1 MTLRLALCVFLFAG
15 CGSSA
20 SAPPDA
26 APAPDAAPTPD
37 AAIPVDASELT
48 TFSYTPSWAGVTSVE
63 VIGAFNQSTDWT
75 TPLVTLTA
83 AGGTFTGSVQLPPG
97 QYAYLFH
104 VVGDTDAGTADGPTF
119 SRYALDPA
127 SATAVA
133 CPDASPTHSTNMNP
147 CSVADIPSLPAAQVH
162 VRGKVVEDGTPVA
175 GYLVVLERDDATL
188 HHFFVDRVTTT
199 SDGSYDLH
207 AAAGSYRIQVQ
218 HPQFESR
225 SDAQL
230 APDALGVIRR
240 SISSTVSVTANV
252 TFSDTEVAFH
262 DYALFA
268 PVTTGTALPTK
279 FTFDANTGP
288 ATRLE
293 IYGTGRAGVSPEIG
307 DPWFSSAETTSGTS
321 TFDGAFHS
329 TKTTETAVA
338 PGERY
343 FWGVERRSAPDAAGL
358 IWTAQSLVVPVTWN

>member
-1 MTLRLALCVFLFAG
+1 MKLRLALLIFLFAG

-20 SAPPDA
+20 SSPPDA
-26 APAPDAAPTPD
+26 APDAAPTPD
-37 AAIPVDASELT
+37 AAIPIDASELT

-63 VIGAFNQSTDWT
+63 VIGAFHQSTDWT
-75 TPLVTLTA
+75 TPLVTLTRSA
-83 AGGTFTGSVQLPPG
+83 GTFTGSAQLPPG
-97 QYAYLFH
+97 QYTYLFH
-104 VVGDTDAGTADGPTF
+104 VIGDTDAGTDGPTF
-119 SRYALDPA
+119 SRYALDPTR
-127 SATAVA
+127 ATAVA
-133 CPDASPTHSTNMNP
+133 CPDASPTFSTNMNP
-147 CSVADIPSLPAAQVH
+147 CSVADIPALPDAQVH

-225 SDAQL
+225 TDAQL
-230 APDALGVIRR
+230 APDTLGVIRR
-240 SISSTVSVTANV
+240 SISSTVPVTANV

-262 DYALFA
+262 DYARFA
-268 PVTTGTALPTK
+268 PLTSATTPPTK
-279 FTFDANTGP
+279 FTFGANTSP
-288 ATRLE
+288 AARLE

-307 DPWFSSAETTSGTS
+307 DPWFAGAETTTGSS
-321 TFDGAFHS
+321 MFDGTFHS

-343 FWGVERRSAPDAAGL
+343 FWGVERRLAPDAAGL
-358 IWTAQSLVVPVTWN
+358 VWTAQSMVFPVTWN

>member
-1 MTLRLALCVFLFAG
+1 MNLRLSLSAVLLAG

-20 SAPPDA
+20 SSPPDA
-26 APAPDAAPTPD
+26 APDTAAPPPD
-37 AAIPVDASELT
+37 AAIPIDASELT

-63 VIGAFNQSTDWT
+63 VIGAFHQDADWT
-75 TPLVTLTA
+75 APLVTLTESA
-83 AGGTFTGSVQLPPG
+83 GTFTGSVALPPG

-104 VVGDTDAGTADGPTF
+104 VVGDTDAGAADGPTF
-119 SRYALDPA
+119 SRYALDPT

-133 CPDASPTHSTNMNP
+133 CPDASPTFSTNMNP
-147 CSVADIPSLPAAQVH
+147 CSVASIPSSPAAQIH

-207 AAAGSYRIQVQ
+207 AAAGSYRVQVQ
-218 HPQFESR
+218 HPQFESKT
-225 SDAQL
+225 DAQL
-230 APDALGVIRR
+230 APDTLGVIRR
-240 SISSTVSVTANV
+240 SLSSTVPITADV

-262 DYALFA
+262 DYARFA
-268 PVTTGTALPTK
+268 PLTTATTPPTK
-279 FTFDANTGP
+279 FTFGANPGP

-307 DPWFSSAETTSGTS
+307 DPWFSGAEVTTGTA
-321 TFDGAFHS
+321 TFDGTFHS

-358 IWTAQSLVVPVTWN
+358 VWTAQSMVFPLTWN

>member
-1 MTLRLALCVFLFAG
+1 MNLRLASLAVLLAG

-20 SAPPDA
+20 SSPPDA
-26 APAPDAAPTPD
+26 APDTAPTPD
-37 AAIPVDASELT
+37 AAIPIDASELT

-63 VIGAFNQSTDWT
+63 VIGAFNQSADWT
-75 TPLVTLTA
+75 TPLVTLTGSA
-83 AGGTFTGSVQLPPG
+83 GTFTGSVQLPPG

-104 VVGDTDAGTADGPTF
+104 VVGDTNAGAAAATF

-133 CPDASPTHSTNMNP
+133 CPEASPTFSTTMNP
-147 CSVADIPSLPAAQVH
+147 CSVSSIPSLPAAQVH
-162 VRGKVVEDGTPVA
+162 VRGKIVEDGMPVA

-207 AAAGSYRIQVQ
+207 AAAGSYRVQVQ
-218 HPQFESR
+218 HPQFESKT
-225 SDAQL
+225 DAQL
-230 APDALGVIRR
+230 APDTLGVIRR
-240 SISSTVSVTANV
+240 SVSSTVSVTADV
-252 TFSDTEVAFH
+252 TFSDTEIAFH
-262 DYALFA
+262 DYARFA
-268 PVTTGTALPTK
+268 PRTSATPPPTR
-279 FTFDANTGP
+279 FTFGDNTSP

-293 IYGTGRAGVSPEIG
+293 IYGTGRAGVAPEIG
-307 DPWFSSAETTSGTS
+307 DPWFSGAETTTGSS
-321 TFDGAFHS
+321 MFDGMFHS

-343 FWGVERRSAPDAAGL
+343 FWGVQRRSAPDAVGL
-358 IWTAQSLVVPVTWN
+358 IWTAQSMVFPVTWE